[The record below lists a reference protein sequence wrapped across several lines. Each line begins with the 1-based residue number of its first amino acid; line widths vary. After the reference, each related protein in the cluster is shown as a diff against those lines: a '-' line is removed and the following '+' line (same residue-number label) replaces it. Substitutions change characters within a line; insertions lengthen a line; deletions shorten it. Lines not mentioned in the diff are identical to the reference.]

1 MDKDKIEDV
10 LQANLEEC
18 QSAVESL
25 EEDESNS
32 RESLSLAE
40 YASALVLPSDSPHW
54 PGVLRQKRKDGMS

>member
-25 EEDESNS
+25 EEDDSNS

-40 YASALVLPSDSPHW
+40 YASVLVCCLQIIHTGQAS
-54 PGVLRQKRKDGMS
+54 